1 MRLNEHPPPHFHVF
15 YGEFTASI
23 SVGSLQITKGWL
35 PPRIRRSVI
44 AWAIVR
50 ESELNL
56 AWNQINRGETPD
68 QIEPLD

>member
-1 MRLNEHPPPHFHVF
+1 M
-15 YGEFTASI
+15 
-23 SVGSLQITKGWL
+23 TKGWL

-44 AWAIVR
+44 EWATVR

-68 QIEPLD
+68 NI

>member
-23 SVGSLQITKGWL
+23 SIGSLRMTKGWL
-35 PPRIRRSVI
+35 PPRIRRLVI
-44 AWAIVR
+44 EWATVR
-50 ESELNL
+50 EPELNL

-68 QIEPLD
+68 KIAPLD